1 MGSKSGWDYIMN
13 LYLFVMV
20 MDRLTDK
27 VRKASP
33 STMFSDSIMI
43 CGENGE
49 QVEESL

>member
-1 MGSKSGWDYIMN
+1 MGSKSGWDYLN

-20 MDRLTDK
+20 VDRLTDK

-33 STMFSDSIMI
+33 STMTFSDSIMI
-43 CGENGE
+43 CGESGE